1 MAPKRLDP
9 VPLGHPIL
17 NTQAYVL
24 DALLTPVPSG
34 VVGELWIAGAGLA
47 RGYLGRPGLTSER
60 FVACPFGAA
69 GSRMYRTGDLARRR
83 ADGALEYHGRADQ
96 QVKIRG
102 VRIEPGEVEAAL
114 LAAAPAA
121 LAQAAVVA
129 RPGPDGTARL
139 VAYLVPRAGAEAP
152 EAATLR
158 SALASRLP
166 EAMIPSAMV
175 VLERLPLTANGKLD
189 RRALPEPDL
198 ASGRAYV
205 APRNE
210 TEALICRLVAEVT
223 GAGQVGAEDSFFEL
237 GGDSISAIRLV
248 ARARDA
254 GLTLSVRDIFAHQS
268 PAALAAVANV
278 AAPAID
284 RGADWG
290 PLGPTPLQAA
300 TLAWGGP
307 LGRFHQAVALLAPA
321 ATTQARVAAALRRL
335 THHHDALRLRWMAPD
350 AEPDTEV
357 LATPF
362 VIASPEAVAEVEA
375 PALALGGLAGAA
387 RRDAL
392 AAALAAL
399 AGELDPRAG
408 RVVAARWAEAVG
420 EEPAVLLLA
429 IHHFAIDGVSW
440 RILLEDLGR
449 LTQDPA
455 AALPAR
461 TGSLRDW
468 SAWLARESAAPA
480 RLAELARWETVL
492 AGAAALPRDRAVA
505 AAANTLGAA
514 AHHAQR
520 LAPSLVAG
528 FGAAAGAYGAEI
540 DDLLV
545 TALALAVAGWRQE
558 RGETGPELLLD
569 LEGHGREMPAG
580 APDVSRTVG
589 WFTTLRPVRV
599 ELAGLALEAALAGEA
614 AAGHAL
620 RRVRQALRAAPDKG
634 LGFGLL
640 RWLNAQTAPRLAG
653 LPAGELLFNYLGRFA
668 EGGGAGGGAEG
679 WRLWGG
685 GLAGGSDDPARL
697 RSHLLEVNGGIDA
710 EGALSL
716 RWSYCPAAHAAA
728 SVAALAGH
736 FDRALGAVLRHCRE
750 APLPAAARPI
760 AADFPLAVAGGLDDA
775 LLERLARSLPGLEAV
790 LPLTPLQHGLALE
803 SLRSAGADPYLV
815 QLAVRLDGALD
826 VAALRAAWAGLATRH
841 AVLRLALPAAALEQ
855 GLGVL
860 LRGEAIA
867 WRWTEGELA
876 DAAALE
882 AWLAADRATAFDL
895 EAGPPLRL
903 ALLREASERHWLV
916 LSNHHALLD
925 GWSGPVLLGELGAL
939 YRAGVTGEAGVWR
952 RHRPGRAIW
961 RGWRVGTRR
970 RRRGSGGTIWRMSI
984 RRRGGCCCRGR
995 V

>member
-1 MAPKRLDP
+1 M
-9 VPLGHPIL
+9 
-17 NTQAYVL
+17 
-24 DALLTPVPSG
+24 
-34 VVGELWIAGAGLA
+34 
-47 RGYLGRPGLTSER
+47 
-60 FVACPFGAA
+60 
-69 GSRMYRTGDLARRR
+69 
-83 ADGALEYHGRADQ
+83 
-96 QVKIRG
+96 
-102 VRIEPGEVEAAL
+102 
-114 LAAAPAA
+114 
-121 LAQAAVVA
+121 VA

-139 VAYLVPRAGAEAP
+139 VAYLVPRAGAEVP

-158 SALASRLP
+158 AALASRLP

-189 RRALPEPDL
+189 RRALPAPDL

-205 APRNE
+205 APRTE

-223 GAGQVGAEDSFFEL
+223 GAAAVGVEDSFFEL

-248 ARARDA
+248 ARGRDA

-290 PLGPTPLQAA
+290 PLGATPLQAA
-300 TLAWGGP
+300 TLTWGGP

-335 THHHDALRLRWMAPD
+335 THHHDALRLRWVAPD

-357 LATPF
+357 SAAPF
-362 VIASPEAVAEVEA
+362 VIASPEAVAEVEVS
-375 PALALGGLAGAA
+375 ALALGGLAGAA

-399 AGELDPRAG
+399 PGELDPRAG

-429 IHHFAIDGVSW
+429 IHHFAVDGVSW

-449 LTQDPA
+449 LTGDPA

-468 SAWLARESAAPA
+468 SAWLAAEAGA
-480 RLAELARWETVL
+480 RVAELARWETVL
-492 AGAAALPRDRAVA
+492 AGAAALPRDGAVV
-505 AAANTLGAA
+505 ANTLGAA
-514 AHHAQR
+514 AHHVQR

-528 FGAAAGAYGAEI
+528 FGAAAAAYGAEI

-614 AAGHAL
+614 AAGQAL
-620 RRVRQALRAAPDKG
+620 RRVRQALRTAPDKG

-653 LPAGELLFNYLGRFA
+653 LPAAELLFNYLGRFA
-668 EGGGAGGGAEG
+668 RGRR
-679 WRLWGG
+679 WRRRG
-685 GLAGGSDDPARL
+685 
-697 RSHLLEVNGGIDA
+697 
-710 EGALSL
+710 
-716 RWSYCPAAHAAA
+716 
-728 SVAALAGH
+728 
-736 FDRALGAVLRHCRE
+736 
-750 APLPAAARPI
+750 
-760 AADFPLAVAGGLDDA
+760 
-775 LLERLARSLPGLEAV
+775 
-790 LPLTPLQHGLALE
+790 
-803 SLRSAGADPYLV
+803 
-815 QLAVRLDGALD
+815 
-826 VAALRAAWAGLATRH
+826 
-841 AVLRLALPAAALEQ
+841 RLALV
-855 GLGVL
+855 G
-860 LRGEAIA
+860 R
-867 WRWTEGELA
+867 R
-876 DAAALE
+876 
-882 AWLAADRATAFDL
+882 
-895 EAGPPLRL
+895 
-903 ALLREASERHWLV
+903 
-916 LSNHHALLD
+916 
-925 GWSGPVLLGELGAL
+925 SG
-939 YRAGVTGEAGVWR
+939 
-952 RHRPGRAIW
+952 
-961 RGWRVGTRR
+961 
-970 RRRGSGGTIWRMSI
+970 
-984 RRRGGCCCRGR
+984 RGR
-995 V
+995 G